1 MALGFLELTA
11 ERRPRSGD
19 VLRRLEEPEPVS
31 RAEPTRDPAVI
42 AWYRVRDA
50 WSAAVRAFED
60 GGGTTVQVDVPFD
73 DDPVV
78 LDGGLA
84 GRLLDVYA
92 GLGWEGIATV
102 QRAITAEIPKAYR
115 TGAKAAEPWMRAW
128 TLFRVAR
135 NAVAVVVAQCLAQ
148 LEADVA
154 ARVTANLDDVLAKLD
169 AVEKNLGMTTDEL
182 KTPDLPP
189 EAQQVPVPPTI
200 LYTAGDAGLEK
211 TYHAAMLELAR
222 HRDAV
227 DALVARLTEA
237 KGAVRRSRMSD
248 IWAHSEWSKEPV
260 RDSEQ
265 TKEAKARVAPLEALV
280 AEGQAV
286 LRAVQEQIAA
296 NSPAL
301 LLLLPVMRRHWTPA
315 KMTQRL
321 GEIVEEV
328 RSAVKD
334 HRPPEGPPWVS
345 TLAGVAPGTEPIG
358 QDVLLRLKVPEEG
371 FERPAVRTAVDRFR
385 SDAGF
390 VALVVEPLWAD
401 LLDRRVPRS
410 SYGYAVGT
418 WYLLELG
425 DHLMRQAISQRFRTS
440 VLNTVRAVAALV
452 SLALIWLPPVSLAV
466 RGAVLAVDLLLMAES
481 LYGVADGY
489 YTAGVTAG
497 LAGAVAG
504 ANVESLT
511 TAARYCAYRR
521 DVLATLPAQLVLELA
536 AMPLGQASREIR
548 RLLLLRGY
556 YNDLRTIAAW
566 DPRSAG
572 DQP

>member
-11 ERRPRSGD
+11 ERRPRSDD

-42 AWYRVRDA
+42 AWHRVRDA

-60 GGGTTVQVDVPFD
+60 GSGTTVQVDVPFD
-73 DDPVV
+73 DEPVV

-102 QRAITAEIPKAYR
+102 QQAITAEIPKAYR
-115 TGAKAAEPWMRAW
+115 TGVKAAEPWMRAW

-169 AVEKNLGMTTDEL
+169 TVEKNLGMTTDEL
-182 KTPDLPP
+182 KIPDLPAESQAP
-189 EAQQVPVPPTI
+189 MPPTV
-200 LYTAGDAGLEK
+200 LYTASDAGLEK

-237 KGAVRRSRMSD
+237 KDAVRRSRISD
-248 IWAHSEWSKEPV
+248 IWAHSEWSKESV

-265 TKEAKARVAPLEALV
+265 TKDAKARVAPLEALV
-280 AEGQAV
+280 AEAQAV
-286 LRAVQEQIAA
+286 LRAVQEQVAV

-315 KMTQRL
+315 QMTQRL

-334 HRPPEGPPWVS
+334 HRPPEGPRWIS
-345 TLAGVAPGTEPIG
+345 TLAGVGPGTEPID
-358 QDVLLRLKVPEEG
+358 QDVLLRLQVPKEG
-371 FERPAVRTAVDRFR
+371 FERLAVRTAVDRFR

-425 DHLMRQAISQRFRTS
+425 DHLMRHAISQRFRTS
-440 VLNTVRAVAALV
+440 VLNAVRAVAGLV

-466 RGAVLAVDLLLMAES
+466 RGTVLAVDLLLMAES

-497 LAGAVAG
+497 LAGAAGG

-536 AMPLGQASREIR
+536 AIPLGEASREIR
-548 RLLLLRGY
+548 RLLLLRSY
-556 YNDLRTIAAW
+556 YNDLQTIAAW
-566 DPRSAG
+566 NPRSAG
-572 DQP
+572 DQQ